1 MFCVYVFFF
10 LFKFR
15 LLYKKE
21 ELIYVCRNEELRHPI
36 KSQKTNKAFQIKS
49 DSSKWIQ
56 ETIRELT
63 EL

>member
-1 MFCVYVFFF
+1 MLCFVFRFFF
-10 LFKFR
+10 FKFR

-49 DSSKWIQ
+49 DNSKWIQ